1 MYVTNRGD
9 DMDPVAVIVLLVL
22 MFTVAA
28 VLVAVEDGRVQR
40 RETTRSAASRA
51 ADFYERR

>member
-51 ADFYERR
+51 ADFHERR